1 LVVVEAISRP
11 AWAEIDLDALA
22 ANVRLVRDVSAPA
35 AVCAVVKADGYGHGA
50 VTVAK
55 AALEAGAAWLAV
67 ALVDEGI
74 ELRRAGIGAP
84 ILVLSEP
91 PTDTAEAAL
100 EHTLTPT
107 LYSQGGLAAFE
118 RAAAILG
125 RPAKVHV
132 KVDTGMHR
140 VGLAPDQVVGFI
152 GALKKASHLTFEGF
166 WTHLAVADGDG
177 AEDREFTELQLSRLD
192 GHLADIEAQG
202 VRPALRH
209 AANSAGAI
217 AYPRA
222 RLDLVRTGIALYG
235 ELPRPSMAGALASAS
250 DDRSLEPVL
259 SLKARVVALR
269 RLDAG
274 ERPSYGR
281 ARPLPT
287 TSTVATVP
295 IGYADGVTRRLLDS
309 GAEVLIGGRRRPLAG
324 AVTMDQILV
333 DCGPDDDVSLGDEV
347 VLIGRQGGESIDAAE
362 WAQRLGTISYEV
374 LTGIGPRVPRVTRT
388 AGGPRWRHGLATTAN
403 PSARA

>member
-1 LVVVEAISRP
+1 MVEAISRP

-177 AEDREFTELQLSRLD
+177 AEDRQFTELQLSRLD

-235 ELPRPSMAGALASAS
+235 ELPRPSMAEALASAS